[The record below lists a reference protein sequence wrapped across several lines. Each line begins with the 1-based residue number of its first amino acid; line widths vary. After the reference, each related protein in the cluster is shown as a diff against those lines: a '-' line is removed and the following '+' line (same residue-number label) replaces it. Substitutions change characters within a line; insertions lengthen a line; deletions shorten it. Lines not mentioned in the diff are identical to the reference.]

1 MITKQELI
9 DGIGM
14 SRPRRVASNSF
25 AEQYELKYERDTRGF
40 DNLYAAVHFERRF
53 SMSFNRMVTTTEG
66 EHNNMDHEDMI
77 KKGMAS
83 AIHDSLYSEITHE
96 ICKSRYEIEMGG
108 TRERAITIL
117 DKLIEKL
124 NQVN

>member
-9 DGIGM
+9 DAIKM
-14 SRPRRVASNSF
+14 SYPRRVASNSF

-40 DNLYAAVHFERRF
+40 DNHYHGLHFERRF

-66 EHNNMDHEDMI
+66 EQNDMDLEDMI

-83 AIHDSLYSEITHE
+83 GIHTALYGNITHE
-96 ICKSRYEIEMGG
+96 MMKARYEIEMGG
-108 TRERAITIL
+108 TREEAINIIDGL
-117 DKLIEKL
+117 LEKL
-124 NQVN
+124 NGT

>member
-1 MITKQELI
+1 
-9 DGIGM
+9 M

-25 AEQYELKYERDTRGF
+25 AEQYELNYERDTRGF
-40 DNLYAAVHFERRF
+40 DNHWAGVHFERRF
-53 SMSFNRMVTTTEG
+53 SMTFNRMVTTTEG
-66 EHNNMDHEDMI
+66 EHNNMDHEDTI

-83 AIHDSLYSEITHE
+83 AIHDSLYAEITHE

>member
-1 MITKQELI
+1 MITKQELSDAI
-9 DGIGM
+9 RM

-25 AEQYELKYERDTRGF
+25 AEQYELNYERDTRGF
-40 DNLYAAVHFERRF
+40 DNHWAGVHFERMF

-66 EHNNMDHEDMI
+66 EQNDATLEAMI
-77 KKGMAS
+77 KKGMAYS
-83 AIHDSLYSEITHE
+83 IHDSLYAEITHE

-108 TRERAITIL
+108 TREKAINIL